1 MPSLTTARVED
12 EFAPRKA
19 KLAPPDGAG
28 SEIDE
33 PDGERTHREPTNGE
47 RTNGERTK
55 TDLER
60 YLPGCDING
69 NFCRVSR
76 VPTET
81 EVAII
86 GNGPSAICLSYFL
99 NGNWPFYNGQLHPNE
114 ILQWHLSG
122 IESRGVRG

>member
-19 KLAPPDGAG
+19 KLAPSGGAG
-28 SEIDE
+28 SEVDAL
-33 PDGERTHREPTNGE
+33 DGERKNSEG
-47 RTNGERTK
+47 TK
-55 TDLER
+55 TESER

-122 IESRGVRG
+122 IESRGVPG